1 VAILSMFILAVLI
14 LTVTIT
20 HWRLMM
26 FNIIMMCHI
35 VQCQCYYV
43 TDRTRQCTTIQQL
56 CYSIHLDIEN
66 RYIIIIRLPLQTRLT
81 YISTL

>member
-14 LTVTIT
+14 ITVAIT

-35 VQCQCYYV
+35 VQCLCYYV
-43 TDRTRQCTTIQQL
+43 TDRTRQCTTMQL
-56 CYSIHLDIEN
+56 SYSIHLDIEN
-66 RYIIIIRLPLQTRLT
+66 RYIIIICLPLQTRLT